1 MKVKKAYLLIL
12 VIPGILTGVY
22 GCGDSAS
29 NTGYLSNYSKL
40 QEVTGIEAVEGSTFR
55 YNNSSAVKG
64 EYKGFILDPVIVKF
78 QIDSKAAVA
87 AGKGKLKEQD
97 VNDLTDYLY
106 SAIIDAVKDAGYTI
120 VYHTGAGV
128 ARIRVAITD
137 LRKTNI
143 LFAAVPTARITTRLG
158 VGGAS
163 IESEMVDSVSG
174 KQITACVE
182 SKPGSRIPFTGLSD
196 WGGAKYAMDTWGS
209 QFKKQLAEMKNKDIS
224 KNNNISKPQT

>member
-1 MKVKKAYLLIL
+1 MKMKKTYLLIIIMAGL
-12 VIPGILTGVY
+12 LPGIY
-22 GCGDSAS
+22 GCWDSAS

-40 QEVTGIEAVEGSTFR
+40 QEVSGLEAVEGSTFR
-55 YNNSSAVKG
+55 YNDSSVVKG
-64 EYKGFILDPVIVKF
+64 KYQGFILDPVIVKF
-78 QIDSKAAVA
+78 QVESKAAA
-87 AGKGKLKEQD
+87 AETKGKLTKQD

-106 SAIIDAVKDAGYTI
+106 SAIIDAIKDSGYKL
-120 VYHTGAGV
+120 VYRTGDGI

-143 LFAAVPTARITTRLG
+143 LFAAVPTARITTGLG
-158 VGGAS
+158 AGGAA

-196 WGGAKYAMDTWGS
+196 WGGAKYAMDSWVS
-209 QFKKQLAEMKNKDIS
+209 QFKKQLAEMKN
-224 KNNNISKPQT
+224 NNISKPQT

>member
-1 MKVKKAYLLIL
+1 MKKTCLLIA
-12 VIPGILTGVY
+12 IMAGILAGIY

-29 NTGYLSNYSKL
+29 NTGYLSDYSRL
-40 QEVTGIEAVEGSTFR
+40 QEVSGLEAVEGSTFR
-55 YNNSSAVKG
+55 YNDSSAVKG
-64 EYKGFILDPVIVKF
+64 KYQGFILDPVIAKF
-78 QIDSKAAVA
+78 QIESKAAA
-87 AGKGKLKEQD
+87 EKTKGKLKGQD
-97 VNDLTDYLY
+97 VNDLIDYFY
-106 SAIIDAVKDAGYTI
+106 SAIIDAINDSGYKI
-120 VYHTGAGV
+120 VYRPGTGI

-143 LFAAVPTARITTRLG
+143 LFAAVPTARVTTGLG
-158 VGGAS
+158 AGGAA

-196 WGGAKYAMDTWGS
+196 WGGAKYAMDNWVS
-209 QFKKQLAEMKNKDIS
+209 RFRKQLEEM